1 MAAKRQRGAAAKA
14 KALADPA
21 SAHDIAPAP
30 EDPAAGVNKDFLAE
44 VGTKF
49 HLVVN
54 HEVFRDLS
62 DTWRIRNF

>member
-1 MAAKRQRGAAAKA
+1 MAKRLRGAAAAKA

-21 SAHDIAPAP
+21 SGDIAPAP

-49 HLVVN
+49 NLVVN